1 MLGFSVWISRGAAL
15 CLTIDGA
22 VILLPMCRN
31 LMTFIR
37 PRLRFL
43 PLDEAQYFHRHVAYS
58 MLFWTCLHVGSHY
71 VKYTRTT
78 LARRVRAG
86 D

>member
-1 MLGFSVWISRGAAL
+1 MNNARLAALNALTFSVWISRGAAL

-22 VILLPMCRN
+22 IILLPMCRV
-31 LMTFIR
+31 LMTFVR

-43 PLDEAQYFHRHVAYS
+43 PLDESQYFHRHVAYS

-71 VKYTRTT
+71 VK
-78 LARRVRAG
+78 
-86 D
+86 